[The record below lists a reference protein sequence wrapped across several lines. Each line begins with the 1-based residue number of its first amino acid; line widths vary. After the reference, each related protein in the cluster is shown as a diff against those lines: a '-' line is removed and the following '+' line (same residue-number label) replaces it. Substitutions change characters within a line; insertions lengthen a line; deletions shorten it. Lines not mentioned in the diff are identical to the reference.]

1 MFHLRKVLSLG
12 EKRERSF
19 SRIFVG
25 LFSFIGI
32 VFILIGIGVAISR
45 AQFLKNASPVE
56 AEIIAMHHTGT
67 DVLGMPVVKYSVDGQ
82 DYTGTLSFSSSDMH
96 PGRHITVYYHHDNP
110 ENIRSA
116 ESEGFLIGVF
126 LFIGLVFAAIGGII
140 FAARWK
146 YYQNIRELLA
156 TGQQVYAE
164 ITDIQENLHKNMG
177 GRHPIIVH
185 CRYQSPD
192 GRLYLFH
199 SHSVW
204 CRSHEV
210 DMKKKIPVYMDR
222 QNPARY
228 FVDVD
233 AVL

>member
-12 EKRERSF
+12 EKREHSF
-19 SRIFVG
+19 SRIFMG

-32 VFILIGIGVAISR
+32 MFILIGIHVAVSR
-45 AQFLKNASPVE
+45 SQFLENASPVE
-56 AEIIAMHHTGT
+56 AEIVAMHRTGSGEM
-67 DVLGMPVVKYSVDGQ
+67 GMPVVKYSVNGQ
-82 DYTGTLSFSSSDMH
+82 EYIGTLSLSSSDMH
-96 PGRHITVYYHHDNP
+96 IGRHITIYYQNDNP
-110 ENIRSA
+110 ENIRP
-116 ESEGFLIGVF
+116 ESEGLLIGIF

-204 CRSHEV
+204 CRSHEI
-210 DMKKKIPVYMDR
+210 DMTKKIPVYVDR